1 MTSEDKAMKA
11 LFENEYKIFSIVGMA
26 KNAGKTVTLNYLI
39 ELANENQIRLGLTSI
54 GRDGERQDIVTR
66 TEKPMIF
73 ITKGTLIATA
83 EMLFNISEVKLEIV
97 EVTAYET
104 AMGKIIIGR
113 ALNDGYVQ
121 LGGPTTNNTVR
132 KVSEKMI
139 SLGADRV
146 LVDGALDRASSAS
159 PAITDACILSTGAVL
174 SRDMNK
180 TIEQTVHRASLFKL
194 EGLNDD
200 RLKALWD
207 QIDDVKGVYIID
219 DANEMTHLD
228 SLKTALLSGRTIGT
242 HLEENS
248 QYVFVKGA
256 LVAKT
261 LKDILES
268 SPYARQVT
276 YVVGDATKIFIE
288 QRDWNYFMRVG
299 VTIKVRYEINLMALT
314 INPYAPSGYFY
325 DSESFRGKLS
335 EALKDLMVVDVMTL

>member
-1 MTSEDKAMKA
+1 MIK

-39 ELANENQIRLGLTSI
+39 ELASENHIRLGLTSI

-83 EMLFNISEVKLEIV
+83 EMLFNLSEVKLEIV
-97 EVTAYET
+97 EVTAYDT
-104 AMGKIIIGR
+104 SMGKIIIGR

-121 LGGPTTNNTVR
+121 LGGPTTNQTVR

-139 SLGADRV
+139 TWGADRV

-180 TIEQTVHRASLFKL
+180 AIEQTVHRANLFKL
-194 EGLNDD
+194 EGLKDEAVMD
-200 RLKALWD
+200 LWD
-207 QIDDVKGVYIID
+207 ETGEAKGVYI
-219 DANEMTHLD
+219 LD
-228 SLKTALLSGRTIGT
+228 GTLRVSPLNMLKTALLSGRTIGT
-242 HLEENS
+242 HLTENS
-248 QYVFVKGA
+248 QYVFIKGA

-288 QRDWNYFMRVG
+288 QREWNYFMRVG

-314 INPYAPSGYFY
+314 VNPYAPSGYFY
-325 DSESFRGKLS
+325 DSDCFRGRLS
-335 EALKDLMVVDVMTL
+335 EALKDLVIVDVMTL

>member
-1 MTSEDKAMKA
+1 MIE

-39 ELANENQIRLGLTSI
+39 ELASENHIRLGLTSI

-73 ITKGTLIATA
+73 ITKGTFIATA
-83 EMLFNISEVKLEIV
+83 EMLFNLSEVKLEIV

-104 AMGKIIIGR
+104 SMGKIIIGR
-113 ALNDGYVQ
+113 ALNEGYVQ
-121 LGGPTTNNTVR
+121 LGGPTTNHTVR
-132 KVSEKMI
+132 KVSERMI
-139 SLGADRV
+139 TLGADRV

-180 TIEQTVHRASLFKL
+180 TIEQTVHRANLFKL
-194 EGLNDD
+194 EGLKDEM
-200 RLKALWD
+200 LMGLWD
-207 QIDDVKGVYIID
+207 REGEEKGVYIVD
-219 DANEMTHLD
+219 DTLEVTPLD
-228 SLKTALLSGRTIGT
+228 TLKTALLSGRIIGS

-248 QYVFVKGA
+248 QYVFIKGA
-256 LVAKT
+256 LVTKT

-268 SPYARQVT
+268 SPYGRQVT

-314 INPYAPSGYFY
+314 INPYAPAGYFY
-325 DSESFRGKLS
+325 DSEGFRGRLS